1 MTEAVASSADPP
13 VPDAPAPPVPALPAP
28 QLAVPQLAVND
39 DADLRH
45 LAGVTFGLAHL
56 REGQLTG
63 MRALATG
70 RDVLAV
76 MPTGYGKSAIYQVP
90 ALLLHRR
97 QQRPT
102 VVVSP
107 LISLQED
114 QLDGLRDAAGPAVAV
129 AVNSSHS
136 AAEQEHAWQ
145 AVETREAA
153 FLFLAPEQ
161 LAKTSTV
168 ERIAALNIA
177 LLVVDEAHCVSS
189 WGHDFRPD
197 YLRLGEIRERL
208 GNPTTAALTATAS
221 PPVREEILAR
231 LGMTG
236 PLVLVHGFDRP
247 NIRLEVHRHHE
258 DQEKRL
264 AVVSQV
270 TELVTR
276 HAAEVLLEGVPGPV
290 PAKPGRGPGLV
301 YAAKR
306 KDTEKYVARLA
317 RNGLRAAAYHA
328 GRTSSERELVH
339 EQFLDGRLDVV
350 VATTAFGMGIDKPDV
365 RFVIHADIPES
376 LDSYYQQI
384 GRAGRDGQPAVA
396 VLHYRSEDLGLRR
409 YFATHTPDQASL
421 LAVLTALREAGRP
434 LQPQTLAEWTGFPA
448 RRITGLLNQ
457 LQDTGAVTAHHDGVR
472 LEVAYDP
479 AAEPACVVERAVE
492 LAAARERVDKS
503 RIAMIRSY
511 AETHRCRRQFLL
523 GYFGE
528 DLPEP
533 CGNCDT
539 CTEGTALLL
548 EHNGGHAGGAA
559 AGVSAVGVS
568 AAGISATGAEAFPL
582 NSRVEHALWGPG
594 LVMGHDG
601 DLITVLFDREG
612 YRTLSRKAVLGHGL
626 LTLSTPPGN

>member
-1 MTEAVASSADPP
+1 
-13 VPDAPAPPVPALPAP
+13 
-28 QLAVPQLAVND
+28 
-39 DADLRH
+39 
-45 LAGVTFGLAHL
+45 
-56 REGQLTG
+56 
-63 MRALATG
+63 
-70 RDVLAV
+70 
-76 MPTGYGKSAIYQVP
+76 
-90 ALLLHRR
+90 
-97 QQRPT
+97 
-102 VVVSP
+102 
-107 LISLQED
+107 
-114 QLDGLRDAAGPAVAV
+114 
-129 AVNSSHS
+129 
-136 AAEQEHAWQ
+136 
-145 AVETREAA
+145 
-153 FLFLAPEQ
+153 
-161 LAKTSTV
+161 
-168 ERIAALNIA
+168 
-177 LLVVDEAHCVSS
+177 
-189 WGHDFRPD
+189 
-197 YLRLGEIRERL
+197 
-208 GNPTTAALTATAS
+208 
-221 PPVREEILAR
+221 
-231 LGMTG
+231 
-236 PLVLVHGFDRP
+236 
-247 NIRLEVHRHHE
+247 
-258 DQEKRL
+258 
-264 AVVSQV
+264 
-270 TELVTR
+270 
-276 HAAEVLLEGVPGPV
+276 
-290 PAKPGRGPGLV
+290 V

-306 KDTEKYVARLA
+306 KDTEKYAARLA

-328 GRTSSERELVH
+328 GRTAPERELVH

-409 YFATHTPDQASL
+409 YFATHTPDEASL

-434 LQPQTLAEWTGFPA
+434 LQPETLAEWTGFPA

-472 LEVAYDP
+472 LEVALDP

-539 CTEGTALLL
+539 CTEGSAVLNQHDGGTA
-548 EHNGGHAGGAA
+548 
-559 AGVSAVGVS
+559 AVGVS
-568 AAGISATGAEAFPL
+568 RGISANGVEAFAL

-601 DLITVLFDREG
+601 DLLTVLFDREG
-612 YRTLSRKAVLGHGL
+612 YRTLSGKAVLGHGL

>member
-1 MTEAVASSADPP
+1 MTEAIPASADATR
-13 VPDAPAPPVPALPAP
+13 PDASRPGVPAASAAQVAPALPIPADDGAGLRR
-28 QLAVPQLAVND
+28 LA
-39 DADLRH
+39 DA
-45 LAGVTFGLAHL
+45 TFGLPHL

-63 MRALATG
+63 MRALAAG

-90 ALLLHRR
+90 ALLLHRQ

-114 QLDGLRDAAGPAVAV
+114 QLDGLRDAAGPGGAV

-136 AAEQEHAWQ
+136 AAEQARAWR
-145 AVETREAA
+145 AVECGEAA

-161 LAKTSTV
+161 LAKPSTV
-168 ERIAALNIA
+168 ARIAALNIA
-177 LLVVDEAHCVSS
+177 LFVVDEAHCVSS

-197 YLRLGEIRERL
+197 YLRLGEVRERL

-231 LGMTG
+231 LGMTN

-247 NIRLEVHRHHE
+247 NIRLEVRRHHE
-258 DQEKRL
+258 DKEKRR
-264 AVVSQV
+264 AVVEQV
-270 TELVTR
+270 TELVAGT
-276 HAAEVLLEGVPGPV
+276 
-290 PAKPGRGPGLV
+290 RGPGLV

-306 KDTEKYVARLA
+306 RDTEKYAAKLA
-317 RNGLRAAAYHA
+317 RSGLRAAAYHA
-328 GRTSSERELVH
+328 GRTPAERELVH
-339 EQFLDGRLDVV
+339 QQFLDGGLDVV

-365 RFVIHADIPES
+365 RFVLHADIPES

-384 GRAGRDGQPAVA
+384 GRAGRDGLPAAA

-409 YFATHTPDQASL
+409 YFATHTPDQAAL
-421 LAVLTALREAGRP
+421 RTVLTALRAAGRP
-434 LQPQTLAEWTGFPA
+434 LQPRALAEGTVWPA

-457 LQDTGAVTAHHDGVR
+457 LQETGAVTADADGVR
-472 LEVAYDP
+472 LDP
-479 AAEPACVVERAVE
+479 AADPAQVVERAVE

-511 AETHRCRRQFLL
+511 AETRRCRRQFLL

-528 DLPEP
+528 DLPGP
-533 CGNCDT
+533 CGNCDN
-539 CTEGTALLL
+539 CTDGSALLQERG
-548 EHNGGHAGGAA
+548 EHTGTPDGGAD
-559 AGVSAVGVS
+559 AGPN
-568 AAGISATGAEAFPL
+568 EAFPV

-601 DLITVLFDREG
+601 DLLTVLFDREG
-612 YRTLSRKAVLGHGL
+612 YRTLSCKAVLGHGL
-626 LTLSTPPGN
+626 LTPA

>member
-1 MTEAVASSADPP
+1 MTEAH
-13 VPDAPAPPVPALPAP
+13 
-28 QLAVPQLAVND
+28 D
-39 DADLRH
+39 DAELRR
-45 LAGVTFGLAHL
+45 LADVTFGLPHL

-63 MRALATG
+63 MRALAAG

-97 QQRPT
+97 QHRPT

-114 QLDGLRDAAGPAVAV
+114 QQDGLREAAGPGTAV

-136 AAEQEHAWQ
+136 AAEQERAWQ
-145 AVETREAA
+145 AVERGEAA

-161 LAKTSTV
+161 LAKPSTV

-177 LLVVDEAHCVSS
+177 LFVVDEAHCVSS

-231 LGMTG
+231 LGMAG

-247 NIRLEVHRHHE
+247 NIRLEVLRHHE
-258 DQEKRL
+258 DKDKRR

-270 TELVTR
+270 TELVTGR
-276 HAAEVLLEGVPGPV
+276 
-290 PAKPGRGPGLV
+290 RGPGLV

-306 KDTEKYVARLA
+306 KDTEKYAARLA
-317 RNGLRAAAYHA
+317 RSGLRAAAYHA
-328 GRTSSERELVH
+328 GRTPTERELVH
-339 EQFLDGRLDVV
+339 QQFLDGGLDVV
-350 VATTAFGMGIDKPDV
+350 VATTAFGMGIDKPNV
-365 RFVIHADIPES
+365 GFVLHADIPES

-409 YFATHTPDQASL
+409 FFATHTPDEAAL
-421 LAVLTALREAGRP
+421 LAVLTMLREAGRP
-434 LQPQTLAEWTGFPA
+434 LPPRTLAVSTVFPA
-448 RRITGLLNQ
+448 RRITGLLNL
-457 LQDTGAVTAHHDGVR
+457 LQETGAVTVTHDGVR
-472 LEVAYDP
+472 LDP
-479 AAEPACVVERAVE
+479 VAEPAQVVERAVD

-528 DLPEP
+528 DLTEP

-539 CTEGTALLL
+539 CTDGTALLQN
-548 EHNGGHAGGAA
+548 HSGGHDGGAA
-559 AGVSAVGVS
+559 AGG
-568 AAGISATGAEAFPL
+568 AAGEFPL

-601 DLITVLFDREG
+601 DVLTVLFDREG

-626 LTLSTPPGN
+626 LTLSTPPGNC

>member
-1 MTEAVASSADPP
+1 MTEAI
-13 VPDAPAPPVPALPAP
+13 
-28 QLAVPQLAVND
+28 D
-39 DADLRH
+39 DAGLRR
-45 LAGVTFGLAHL
+45 LADVTFGLTHL
-56 REGQLTG
+56 REGQLAG
-63 MRALATG
+63 MRALAAG

-90 ALLLHRR
+90 ALLLHRE

-114 QLDGLRDAAGPAVAV
+114 QLDGLREAAGPGGAV

-136 AAEQEHAWQ
+136 AAGQERAWR
-145 AVETREAA
+145 AVENGDAA

-161 LAKTSTV
+161 LAKPSTV
-168 ERIAALNIA
+168 ERIAGLNIV
-177 LLVVDEAHCVSS
+177 LFVVDEAHCVSA

-197 YLRLGEIRERL
+197 YLRLGEVRERL

-221 PPVREEILAR
+221 PPVREEILGR
-231 LGMTG
+231 LGMAN

-247 NIRLEVHRHHE
+247 NIRLEVLRHHE
-258 DQEKRL
+258 DKAKRR
-264 AVVSQV
+264 AV
-270 TELVTR
+270 TEQVAGLS
-276 HAAEVLLEGVPGPV
+276 AGE
-290 PAKPGRGPGLV
+290 RGPGLV

-306 KDTEKYVARLA
+306 KDTERYALKLA
-317 RNGLRAAAYHA
+317 RSGLRAAAYHA
-328 GRTSSERELVH
+328 GRTPAERELVH
-339 EQFLDGRLDVV
+339 QQFLDGGLDVV

-384 GRAGRDGQPAVA
+384 GRAGRDGQPSLA

-409 YFATHTPDQASL
+409 YFATHTPDESAL
-421 LAVLTALREAGRP
+421 LAVLTVLREAGRP
-434 LQPQTLAEWTGFPA
+434 LPPQTLAEWTAFPL
-448 RRITGLLNQ
+448 RRVTGLLNE
-457 LQDTGAVTAHHDGVR
+457 LQDTGAVTAGHDGVR
-472 LEVAYDP
+472 LDP
-479 AAEPACVVERAVE
+479 AADPAQVVERAVD

-533 CGNCDT
+533 CGNCDN
-539 CTEGTALLL
+539 CTAGTALLP
-548 EHNGGHAGGAA
+548 EHDGGAA
-559 AGVSAVGVS
+559 AVGVAVV
-568 AAGISATGAEAFPL
+568 AAGPGAAAQGGDAGGSDAHGSDAGVVEPFPL

-601 DLITVLFDREG
+601 DLLTVLFDREG

-626 LTLSTPPGN
+626 LTRS

>member
-1 MTEAVASSADPP
+1 M
-13 VPDAPAPPVPALPAP
+13 
-28 QLAVPQLAVND
+28 ND

-45 LAGVTFGLAHL
+45 LADVTFGLAHL

-63 MRALATG
+63 MRALAAG

-90 ALLLHRR
+90 ALLLHRQ

-136 AAEQEHAWQ
+136 AGEQEHAWQ
-145 AVETREAA
+145 EVETGEAA

-161 LAKTSTV
+161 LARTSTV

-177 LLVVDEAHCVSS
+177 LFVVDEAHCVSA

-197 YLRLGEIRERL
+197 YLRLGEVRERL

-231 LGMTG
+231 LGMIG

-258 DQEKRL
+258 DKEKRL
-264 AVVSQV
+264 AVVGQV
-270 TELVTR
+270 AQLVT
-276 HAAEVLLEGVPGPV
+276 A
-290 PAKPGRGPGLV
+290 GRGPGLV

-306 KDTEKYVARLA
+306 KDTEKYAARLA

-328 GRTSSERELVH
+328 GRTAAERELVH

-376 LDSYYQQI
+376 LDSYYQHI

-409 YFATHTPDQASL
+409 FFATHTPDEASL
-421 LAVLTALREAGRP
+421 LAVLTVLRESGGP
-434 LQPQTLAEWTGFPA
+434 LPPQTLAERTGFPA

-457 LQDTGAVTAHHDGVR
+457 LQDTGAVTAHDGVR
-472 LEVAYDP
+472 LEVALGP
-479 AAEPACVVERAVE
+479 AAEPARVVERAVE

-503 RIAMIRSY
+503 RIAMIRNY

-533 CGNCDT
+533 CRNCDT

-548 EHNGGHAGGAA
+548 EHGHNGQHDGGAA
-559 AGVSAVGVS
+559 AVGDSAVGVS
-568 AAGISATGAEAFPL
+568 AARISANISASGAEAFPL

>member
-1 MTEAVASSADPP
+1 MT
-13 VPDAPAPPVPALPAP
+13 
-28 QLAVPQLAVND
+28 VND
-39 DADLRH
+39 DAGLRRLADL
-45 LAGVTFGLAHL
+45 TFGLPHL
-56 REGQLTG
+56 RQGQLTG
-63 MRALATG
+63 MRALAAG

-90 ALLLHRR
+90 ALLLHRQ

-114 QLDGLRDAAGPAVAV
+114 QLDGLREAAGPGAAV

-136 AAEQEHAWQ
+136 SAEQERAWR
-145 AVETREAA
+145 AVESGEAA

-161 LAKTSTV
+161 LAKPSTV

-177 LLVVDEAHCVSS
+177 LFVVDEAHCVSS

-197 YLRLGEIRERL
+197 YLRLGEVRERL

-231 LGMTG
+231 LGIAD

-247 NIRLEVHRHHE
+247 NIRLEVVRHHE
-258 DQEKRL
+258 DKEKRR
-264 AVVSQV
+264 AVVEQV
-270 TELVTR
+270 TAQVTGQ
-276 HAAEVLLEGVPGPV
+276 VS
-290 PAKPGRGPGLV
+290 GRGGPGLV

-306 KDTEKYVARLA
+306 KDTERYAARLA

-328 GRTSSERELVH
+328 GRTPTERELAH
-339 EQFLDGRLDVV
+339 QQFLDGGLDVV

-365 RFVIHADIPES
+365 RFVLHADIPES

-396 VLHYRSEDLGLRR
+396 ILHYRSEDLGLRR
-409 YFATHTPDQASL
+409 YFATHTPDEAAL
-421 LAVLTALREAGRP
+421 LAVLTVLREAGRP
-434 LQPQTLAEWTGFPA
+434 LPPQTLAEWTAFPA
-448 RRITGLLNQ
+448 RRITGLLNL
-457 LQDTGAVTAHHDGVR
+457 LQETGAVTAPHDGIR
-472 LEVAYDP
+472 FDVALDP
-479 AAEPACVVERAVE
+479 AADPAKVVERAVE
-492 LAAARERVDKS
+492 LAEARERVDKS

-528 DLPEP
+528 DLPGP

-539 CTEGTALLL
+539 CTDGTALLP
-548 EHNGGHAGGAA
+548 EHNGQHDGGTAAGAA
-559 AGVSAVGVS
+559 GS
-568 AAGISATGAEAFPL
+568 AEAFPL

-601 DLITVLFDREG
+601 DLLTVLFDREG
-612 YRTLSRKAVLGHGL
+612 YRTLSRTAVLGHGL
-626 LTLSTPPGN
+626 LTLSTPPGNC

>member
-1 MTEAVASSADPP
+1 MTEA
-13 VPDAPAPPVPALPAP
+13 L
-28 QLAVPQLAVND
+28 D
-39 DADLRH
+39 DARLRR
-45 LAGVTFGLAHL
+45 LADVTFGLPHL
-56 REGQLTG
+56 RDGQLAG
-63 MRALATG
+63 MRALAAG
-70 RDVLAV
+70 PDVLAV

-114 QLDGLRDAAGPAVAV
+114 QLDGLRAAAGPGGAV

-136 AAEQEHAWQ
+136 AAEQERAWQ
-145 AVETREAA
+145 AVESGGAA

-161 LAKTSTV
+161 LAKPSTV
-168 ERIAALNIA
+168 ERIAALNVA
-177 LLVVDEAHCVSS
+177 LFVVDEAHCVSS

-197 YLRLGEIRERL
+197 YLRLGEVRERL
-208 GNPTTAALTATAS
+208 GNPATAALTATAS

-231 LGMTG
+231 LGMAD

-247 NIRLEVHRHHE
+247 NIRLEVLRHHE
-258 DQEKRL
+258 DKEKRR
-264 AVVSQV
+264 AVVRQV
-270 TELVTR
+270 TELGG
-276 HAAEVLLEGVPGPV
+276 A
-290 PAKPGRGPGLV
+290 GRGPGLV

-306 KDTEKYVARLA
+306 KDTEKYAARLA

-328 GRTSSERELVH
+328 GRTPTERELVH
-339 EQFLDGRLDVV
+339 QQFLDGGLDVV

-365 RFVIHADIPES
+365 RFVVHADIPES

-384 GRAGRDGQPAVA
+384 GRAGRDGRPALA

-409 YFATHTPDQASL
+409 YFATHTPDEAAL
-421 LAVLTALREAGRP
+421 LTVLTVLRDAGRP
-434 LQPQTLAEWTGFPA
+434 LPPQSLAEGTGFPA
-448 RRITGLLNQ
+448 RRVTGLLNL
-457 LQDTGAVTAHHDGVR
+457 LQDTGAVTATHDGAR
-472 LEVAYDP
+472 LEVALDP
-479 AAEPACVVERAVE
+479 AADPARVVERALDV
-492 LAAARERVDKS
+492 AAARERVDKS

-539 CTEGTALLL
+539 CADGTALLQ
-548 EHNGGHAGGAA
+548 EHSGEYDGGAA
-559 AGVSAVGVS
+559 AG
-568 AAGISATGAEAFPL
+568 AAASGGAASDGTAFGEAGAFPL

-601 DLITVLFDREG
+601 DFLTVLFDREG

-626 LTLSTPPGN
+626 LTRA

>member
-1 MTEAVASSADPP
+1 MT
-13 VPDAPAPPVPALPAP
+13 
-28 QLAVPQLAVND
+28 VND
-39 DADLRH
+39 DAGLRRLADL
-45 LAGVTFGLAHL
+45 TFGLPHL
-56 REGQLTG
+56 RQGQLTG
-63 MRALATG
+63 MRALAAG

-90 ALLLHRR
+90 ALLLHRQ

-114 QLDGLRDAAGPAVAV
+114 QLDGLREAAGPGGAV

-136 AAEQEHAWQ
+136 AAEQERAWR
-145 AVETREAA
+145 AVEHGGAA

-161 LAKTSTV
+161 LAKPSTV

-177 LLVVDEAHCVSS
+177 LFVVDEAHCVSS

-197 YLRLGEIRERL
+197 YLRLGEVRERL

-231 LGMTG
+231 LGVAG

-247 NIRLEVHRHHE
+247 NIRLEVVRHHE
-258 DQEKRL
+258 DKAKRRT
-264 AVVSQV
+264 VVEQV
-270 TELVTR
+270 TALVTGQVSGR
-276 HAAEVLLEGVPGPV
+276 
-290 PAKPGRGPGLV
+290 RGPGLV

-306 KDTEKYVARLA
+306 KDTERYAARLA

-328 GRTSSERELVH
+328 GRTPTERELVH
-339 EQFLDGRLDVV
+339 QQFLDGGLDVV

-365 RFVIHADIPES
+365 RFVLHADIPES

-396 VLHYRSEDLGLRR
+396 ILHYRSEDLGLRR
-409 YFATHTPDQASL
+409 YFATHTPDEAAL
-421 LAVLTALREAGRP
+421 LAVLTVLREAGRP
-434 LQPQTLAEWTGFPA
+434 LPPRTLAEWTAFPA
-448 RRITGLLNQ
+448 RRITGLLNL
-457 LQDTGAVTAHHDGVR
+457 LQETGAVTAHHNGIRFD
-472 LEVAYDP
+472 VALDPVADP
-479 AAEPACVVERAVE
+479 AQVVERAVE
-492 LAAARERVDKS
+492 LAKARERVDKS

-528 DLPEP
+528 DLPGP

-539 CTEGTALLL
+539 CSDGTALLP
-548 EHNGGHAGGAA
+548 EHHGQHDGGPAAGAA
-559 AGVSAVGVS
+559 VG
-568 AAGISATGAEAFPL
+568 AAGGAEAFPL

-601 DLITVLFDREG
+601 DLLTVLFDREG
-612 YRTLSRKAVLGHGL
+612 YRTLSRTAVLGHGL
-626 LTLSTPPGN
+626 LTLSTPPGNC

>member
-1 MTEAVASSADPP
+1 MSKTAD
-13 VPDAPAPPVPALPAP
+13 DGELRRI
-28 QLAVPQLAVND
+28 
-39 DADLRH
+39 AD
-45 LAGVTFGLAHL
+45 VTFGLPHL

-76 MPTGYGKSAIYQVP
+76 MPTGFGKSAIYQVP

-97 QQRPT
+97 QQRRT

-114 QLDGLRDAAGPAVAV
+114 QLDGLRAAAGPGGAV

-136 AAEQEHAWQ
+136 AAEQERAWR
-145 AVETREAA
+145 AVESGEAA

-161 LAKTSTV
+161 LAKPSTV
-168 ERIAALNIA
+168 ERLAALDIG
-177 LLVVDEAHCVSS
+177 LFVVDEAHCVSS

-197 YLRLGEIRERL
+197 YLRLGEVRERL

-231 LGMTG
+231 LGMAT

-247 NIRLEVHRHHE
+247 NIRLEVIRHHE
-258 DQEKRL
+258 DKDKRR
-264 AVVSQV
+264 AVLSQV
-270 TELVTR
+270 TGLVT
-276 HAAEVLLEGVPGPV
+276 G
-290 PAKPGRGPGLV
+290 GRGPGLV

-306 KDTEKYVARLA
+306 KDTEKYAAWLA

-328 GRTSSERELVH
+328 GRTPTERELVH
-339 EQFLDGRLDVV
+339 QQFLDGGLDVV

-365 RFVIHADIPES
+365 RFVLHADIPES

-384 GRAGRDGQPAVA
+384 GRAGRDGRPAAA

-409 YFATHTPDQASL
+409 YFATHTPDEAAL
-421 LAVLTALREAGRP
+421 LAVLTVLREAVRP
-434 LQPQTLAEWTGFPA
+434 LPPQALAEWTAFPA
-448 RRITGLLNQ
+448 RRITGLLNL
-457 LQDTGAVTAHHDGVR
+457 LQETGDVTTNHDGVR
-472 LEVAYDP
+472 LEVALDP
-479 AAEPACVVERAVE
+479 AADPARVVERAVG

-503 RIAMIRSY
+503 RIAMIRNY
-511 AETHRCRRQFLL
+511 AETRRCRRQFLL

-539 CTEGTALLL
+539 CTDGTALFK
-548 EHNGGHAGGAA
+548 EHTSGGHGDGAA
-559 AGVSAVGVS
+559 AVVVD
-568 AAGISATGAEAFPL
+568 AFPL

-601 DLITVLFDREG
+601 DLLTVLFDREG
-612 YRTLSRKAVLGHGL
+612 YKTLSRRAVLGHGL
-626 LTLSTPPGN
+626 LTVSTPPGNC